1 MKIIKPKFWDY
12 KKPNI
17 ASILLNPFTI
27 PIRINNFFNRIKKKD
42 NKNKYIKT
50 ICVGNIYIGGTGKT
64 PSSIKINEIL
74 KKLNYKTTFVKKFYA
89 ESLDEQLL
97 LENNG
102 NCILANPN
110 RLRALNSAINN
121 NYDVA
126 IFDDGLQD
134 VSIDYHIKFVCFNIS
149 SFIGNGLLIPAGPL
163 REKINS
169 LKNYD
174 AVLLNGNNEDTTK
187 IALTIK
193 KQNKDIKIFESV
205 YTLSDLDLLNKKNRY
220 IAFAGIGIPDNFYKT
235 LVNNNFQILDFLRY
249 PDHYEYK
256 EIDLKKINNLAK
268 NLGAKIITTEK
279 DFLRIS
285 QNKKFDFEVN
295 IQFVKMQLKI
305 KNEDNLINFIKTKI

>member
-1 MKIIKPKFWDY
+1 MKVIKPKFWDY

-17 ASILLNPFTI
+17 ISILLNLFTI

-110 RLRALNSAINN
+110 RLRALNSAINS

-235 LVNNNFQILDFLRY
+235 LVNNNFQILEFLKY

-268 NLGAKIITTEK
+268 NLDAKIITTEK

>member
-1 MKIIKPKFWDY
+1 MKVIKPKFWDY

-27 PIRINNFFNRIKKKD
+27 PIRINNFFNKIKKKD
-42 NKNKYIKT
+42 NKNKDIKT

-64 PSSIKINEIL
+64 PSAIKINEIL
-74 KKLNYKTTFVKKFYA
+74 RKLNYKTTFIKKFYA

-110 RLRALNSAINN
+110 RLKALNSAINN

-134 VSIDYHIKFVCFNIS
+134 VSIDYHIKFVCFNTAN
-149 SFIGNGLLIPAGPL
+149 FIGNGLLIPAGPL

-174 AVLLNGNNEDTTK
+174 AVFLNGNNEDTTK

-205 YTLSDLDLLNKKNRY
+205 YTLIDLDLLNKKNRY

-235 LVNNNFQILDFLRY
+235 LVNNNFQILKFLKY

-256 EIDLKKINNLAK
+256 DIDLKKINDLAK
-268 NLGAKIITTEK
+268 DLDAKIITTEK

-285 QNKKFDFEVN
+285 RNQKFEFEVN
-295 IQFVKMQLKI
+295 IQFAKMQLKI
-305 KNEDNLINFIKTKI
+305 KNEENLINFMKTKI